1 MRDNLKNMK
10 ENKNKEMFKLN
21 NYNNLEIRDRNNWQN
36 PNKLLGN

>member
-36 PNKLLGN
+36 QNKLLGN